1 MMNVDLFLMY
11 KQITERVINQLSSMI
26 KQITEI
32 RIKQ

>member
-11 KQITERVINQLSSMI
+11 KQTTERVINQLSSMI